1 MHNSVGKD
9 LVFLPHVGQGEWPQI
24 FAAMEVIDLTE
35 TPPRDGEHHGNYTID
50 LTTNETVYI
59 TIQGPPKALP
69 RSRHF
74 RNGFF
79 NPARRQISLF
89 KEMVRQQVP
98 STRTGVVFSF
108 ATPVQVT
115 SNSSWKGRTQILK
128 GEKESLACWEAWFP
142 QWGPYDQIL
151 ITSASLYLMASMEW
165 CTMMI
170 GRLWILLHTNCL
182 TRKVCAE
189 VEQSWR
195 YQSTIKSTETPNLNW
210 HFQGSTDKHW
220 NASSSME
227 NHRKHLRHHQKPLL
241 RR

>member
-1 MHNSVGKD
+1 
-9 LVFLPHVGQGEWPQI
+9 
-24 FAAMEVIDLTE
+24 MEVIDLTE
-35 TPPRDGEHHGNYTID
+35 TPPRDGEHHGNHTID

-115 SNSSWKGRTQILK
+115 IKFFMKRPNTDFKRGERVPGMLRGMIPPVRPIRPDIDNLCKFILDGLNGVVYHDDRQVVNLVAYKLLDSEGLCGGRTVVEISEYHQI
-128 GEKESLACWEAWFP
+128 
-142 QWGPYDQIL
+142 
-151 ITSASLYLMASMEW
+151 
-165 CTMMI
+165 
-170 GRLWILLHTNCL
+170 N
-182 TRKVCAE
+182 
-189 VEQSWR
+189 
-195 YQSTIKSTETPNLNW
+195 
-210 HFQGSTDKHW
+210 
-220 NASSSME
+220 
-227 NHRKHLRHHQKPLL
+227 
-241 RR
+241 